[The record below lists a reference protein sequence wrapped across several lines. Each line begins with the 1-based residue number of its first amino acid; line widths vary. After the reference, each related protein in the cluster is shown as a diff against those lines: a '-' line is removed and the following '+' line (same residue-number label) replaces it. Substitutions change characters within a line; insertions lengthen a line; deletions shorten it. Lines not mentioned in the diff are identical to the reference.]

1 MSSISRVL
9 RIKFGKKEDDEEGD
23 KKEDDGE
30 KKAKHSIDGI
40 LGDKGKDLPWP
51 ATPETTF
58 SHASAENL
66 CAD

>member
-40 LGDKGKDLPWP
+40 LGDKGKNLPWP
-51 ATPETTF
+51 
-58 SHASAENL
+58 
-66 CAD
+66 

>member
-1 MSSISRVL
+1 ML

-40 LGDKGKDLPWP
+40 LGDKGKNLPRP
-51 ATPETTF
+51 
-58 SHASAENL
+58 
-66 CAD
+66 